1 MVLFSGKEGGA
12 SLCLLISLPRAF
24 LFRLLLQDL
33 FRWHC
38 SDGRRQGKI
47 SRLKAMALLGKDGAG
62 RTDTGCRAP
71 AQPLPIFAH
80 MAPILLPWCLCGALS
95 SAPVSAWGIEF
106 HSEEWQRA
114 AAVHP
119 AVLTAHRARTYGYQ
133 RAPSTR
139 RHRWGSR
146 VPHRGV
152 RTGGI
157 DRNCS
162 HCLEFA
168 LQTTTSQNITK
179 TGSVSGYA
187 TQECRQIPVSF

>member
-80 MAPILLPWCLCGALS
+80 TAPILLPWCLWGALS
-95 SAPVSAWGIEF
+95 SAPLSAWGIEF
-106 HSEEWQRA
+106 HSGM
-114 AAVHP
+114 AVSCCC
-119 AVLTAHRARTYGYQ
+119 
-133 RAPSTR
+133 APGCPHCTQGTDL
-139 RHRWGSR
+139 W
-146 VPHRGV
+146 VPVCPQHQEAPMGFP
-152 RTGGI
+152 
-157 DRNCS
+157 C
-162 HCLEFA
+162 
-168 LQTTTSQNITK
+168 
-179 TGSVSGYA
+179 A
-187 TQECRQIPVSF
+187 T